1 MDDLPRTIATLR
13 DELTPTWNDA
23 HGERLLANIDRLQR
37 RRRFKLLAGGCALTA
52 AFASSLVAWR
62 LIATHV
68 DVREEHS
75 DPLALMEA
83 ADVARRDDRPQLAAE
98 HLRRLLRDHEHSP
111 EAPFA
116 AFTLGRVLLESLG
129 EPAESA
135 DAFALVR
142 AYAPE
147 GSLAQDALAREVEAL
162 SKAGNGREAY
172 ERARLYLQLYPSG
185 RRLHAVRL
193 FGGLE

>member
-1 MDDLPRTIATLR
+1 MDDLGRTIATLR
-13 DELTPTWNDA
+13 DELTPAWNDA

-52 AFASSLVAWR
+52 AFASSLVAWTLR
-62 LIATHV
+62 ATHL
-68 DVREEHS
+68 DLQPKA

-83 ADVARRDDRPQLAAE
+83 ADVARKDDRPQLAAE
-98 HLRRLLRDHEHSP
+98 HLRRLLRDHAQSP

-116 AFTLGRVLLESLG
+116 AFTLGRVLLENLG

-135 DAFALVR
+135 AAFALVR

-162 SKAGNGREAY
+162 SKAGHSREAY
-172 ERARLYLQLYPSG
+172 QRARLYLLLYPSG